1 MVARTM
7 TVYNAYHG
15 LIATV
20 AVCTTA
26 SKHYS
31 VSQWEF
37 FTLLCVIIFLFYAST
52 SLYTC
57 ESAGWQNIQ
66 S

>member
-1 MVARTM
+1 MG
-7 TVYNAYHG
+7 VYNAYHG
-15 LIATV
+15 LIAKV

-26 SKHYS
+26 SKHYF
-31 VSQWEF
+31 VLQWEF
-37 FTLLCVIIFLFYAST
+37 VAFLRVIIFLFYAST

-57 ESAGWQNIQ
+57 ECRVAEIQ